1 MRAIGAQARL
11 DARRGFA
18 VAVGDEVVGVAAR
31 DRVVRLEV
39 AVAHHVV
46 VVALE
51 QRDLRCKS

>member
-1 MRAIGAQARL
+1 
-11 DARRGFA
+11 
-18 VAVGDEVVGVAAR
+18 
-31 DRVVRLEV
+31 VVRLEV